1 MAIYDI
7 ACRLSL
13 RGIRLLH
20 FLIFPKARCPW
31 QLRSTPHCLRDMLG
45 MVAQP
50 DGYIPACMQE
60 TLMLRYGQ
68 DPLVGLL
75 SLLLLGDGV
84 YGFVVVQLLVNCMGL
99 PHPNQ

>member
-1 MAIYDI
+1 
-7 ACRLSL
+7 
-13 RGIRLLH
+13 
-20 FLIFPKARCPW
+20 
-31 QLRSTPHCLRDMLG
+31 MLG

-99 PHPNQ
+99 PHPNQLPARAPHRPIHPPHSDTICYEPHHFALSF